1 MGETKLVWRAVDN
14 KWNDW
19 GTGDDLVGVIC
30 KNQGS
35 NDGNGEGGQSGEG
48 GDNSSKTD
56 DSSDTNNDSKTDDTN
71 GTENSNE
78 KDDNSK
84 IDNGSENRQEEKPPS
99 PELDQSQ
106 DLNPLIPR
114 IQIPRE

>member
-84 IDNGSENRQEEKPPS
+84 IDNGSENRQEEKPPIS
-99 PELDQSQ
+99 RAGPKSGPKPSDSK
-106 DLNPLIPR
+106 
-114 IQIPRE
+114 